1 MTSRD
6 SGILRLVTAIT
17 VSTCPCDTFIS
28 SADGQTDGTEC
39 LQVSASR
46 SVLLLD
52 VLVPVGVL
60 LSLFIKWGR
69 RESQTELDSEA
80 KKRAR

>member
-1 MTSRD
+1 MSSRD
-6 SGILRLVTAIT
+6 SGVLRLVMAIT

-28 SADGQTDGTEC
+28 SADGRTDGTEC

>member
-17 VSTCPCDTFIS
+17 VSKCPCDTFIS
-28 SADGQTDGTEC
+28 SANRWTDGTEC

-46 SVLLLD
+46 SVLFLD

>member
-6 SGILRLVTAIT
+6 SGVLRLVTAIT

-28 SADGQTDGTEC
+28 SADGRTDGTEC

-60 LSLFIKWGR
+60 LSLFIKSGGG
-69 RESQTELDSEA
+69 ESQTELDSEA

>member
-17 VSTCPCDTFIS
+17 VNTCPCDTFIS
-28 SADGQTDGTEC
+28 SADGRTDGTEC

-46 SVLLLD
+46 SGLLLD

>member
-6 SGILRLVTAIT
+6 SGVLRLVTAIT

-28 SADGQTDGTEC
+28 SAYGRTDGTEC

>member
-1 MTSRD
+1 MTSRA
-6 SGILRLVTAIT
+6 SGVLRLVTAIT
-17 VSTCPCDTFIS
+17 VSACPCDTFIS
-28 SADGQTDGTEC
+28 SANKQMDGAEC
-39 LQVSASR
+39 LQVSESR

-52 VLVPVGVL
+52 FLIPVGVL

-69 RESQTELDSEA
+69 RESQTKLDREA